1 MRRLTSS
8 LMMIAGLLLVGSA
21 ARAVDITECG
31 QLVPP
36 GETGVLQADLDCEA
50 SPGPSRCSSDLEMI
64 CSSASDCPLGACL
77 PAPGVNLGDFPLG
90 SRAQLELNGHSI
102 RGARRGIVCYVRRC
116 TILGPGEVSGTGD
129 AIRAFR
135 GHLTVEN
142 VVLSESGYG
151 IRTSHK
157 TKVQLTDVLLR
168 DNTHFGANVWKL
180 RATNLSAIGNR
191 IGIDARTIEG
201 TNITVENNEVGLGG
215 SHLLRK
221 ATIDGLEATNNSIA
235 GVWGARMRLQN
246 SLLENNG
253 VDLRT
258 RRRPRLVNTTW
269 SNSEVCERARRRSHN
284 DCTPTGESWQVCTND

>member
-8 LMMIAGLLLVGSA
+8 LMMIAGLLMIGSA

-77 PAPGVNLGDFPLG
+77 TAPGVNLGDLPLG

-142 VVLSESGYG
+142 VVLSESAYG
-151 IRTSHK
+151 IRSDRA
-157 TKVQLTDVLLR
+157 KVQLTDVLLR
-168 DNTHFGANVWKL
+168 DNTSFGASVRNL

-191 IGIDARTIEG
+191 FGIDARRIEG
-201 TNITVENNEVGLGG
+201 TNITVENNEVGIGG
-215 SHLLRK
+215 AHLLRK

-235 GVWGARMRLQN
+235 GIQGLKVRLQN

-258 RRRPRLVNTTW
+258 RGRPRLVNTTC

>member
-8 LMMIAGLLLVGSA
+8 LMVIAGLLVLGSA

-50 SPGPSRCSSDLEMI
+50 SPGPSRCSSDLEI
-64 CSSASDCPLGACL
+64 TCDSDSDCPLGACR
-77 PAPGVNLGDFPLG
+77 PASGVNLGDFPLG
-90 SRAQLELNGHSI
+90 NRAQLELNGHSI
-102 RGARRGIVCYVRRC
+102 RGAHFGIVCYVRRC

-142 VVLSESGYG
+142 VVLSESAYG
-151 IRTSHK
+151 IRSDRA
-157 TKVQLTDVLLR
+157 KVQLTDVLLR
-168 DNTHFGANVWKL
+168 DNTSFGASVRKL

-191 IGIDARTIEG
+191 FGIDARTIEG

-258 RRRPRLVNTTW
+258 WRRPRLVNTTC
-269 SNSEVCERARRRSHN
+269 SNSEGCERAGPRSN
-284 DCTPTGESWQVCTND
+284 ECTPTVESWQVCTND